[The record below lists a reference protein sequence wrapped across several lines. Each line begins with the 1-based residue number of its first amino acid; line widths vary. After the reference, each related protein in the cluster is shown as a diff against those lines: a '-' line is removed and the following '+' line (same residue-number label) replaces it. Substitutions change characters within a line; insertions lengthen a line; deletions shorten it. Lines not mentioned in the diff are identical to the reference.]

1 MSELPRV
8 VIAGGGFAGSAVARR
23 LGSQASVTIVS
34 LDNFLLFTP
43 MLAEAAI
50 GDVDPRH
57 IVTPIRQ
64 LAPQAALVQGEVVAI
79 DTEKRAV
86 TVQPVFGAGP
96 VTVEGDVLVIALG
109 SVPATYGVAGVEEH
123 ALGFKGISDALRVRN
138 RVLALLEGAS
148 LDRDPWLTKLAVVG
162 AGYSGA
168 ELAAALGDFVR
179 EASRLFYRDAPTPQ
193 VTLVDAVERVTPA
206 LSESLSASAARA
218 LRSRGVRLALG
229 SAVAEVTDRGVRLAS
244 GEMIEAATVVWA
256 AGVRPNP
263 LVAAIGL
270 PTVNGKLVVD
280 GHMRAAPGVYAVG
293 DVALVPSGSGLVSPP
308 TAQFALRQGRYLGRH
323 LLALQ
328 RGDSGVQEFSYET
341 KGELVSL
348 GHRNAVGKVLGV
360 PVSGLIGWFL
370 WRSYYLLQLP
380 TFLRKARVAL
390 DWTLDMIFPPDVAWI
405 PSSDLG
411 PRSAISDPRSERE
424 DPPADNR

>member
-1 MSELPRV
+1 M
-8 VIAGGGFAGSAVARR
+8 
-23 LGSQASVTIVS
+23 
-34 LDNFLLFTP
+34 DNFLLFTP
-43 MLAEAAI
+43 MLAEAAV

-64 LAPQAALVQGEVVAI
+64 LAPEAELIQGEVTAI
-79 DTEKRAV
+79 DAGRKSV

-96 VTVEGDVLVIALG
+96 VTVQGDVLVIALG
-109 SVPATYGVAGVEEH
+109 SIPHTYGVKGVEEH
-123 ALGFKGISDALRVRN
+123 AIRFKEISDALRIRN

-148 LDRDPWLTKLAVVG
+148 HDHNPWLTKLAVVG

-168 ELAAALGDFVR
+168 ELAAALGDFVGDAAR
-179 EASRLFYRDAPTPQ
+179 RFYRDAPVPE

-206 LSESLSASAARA
+206 LSEALSASAARA
-218 LRSRGVRLALG
+218 LNARGVKLALG
-229 SAVAEVTDRGVRLAS
+229 SAVAEVTDRGVRLAN
-244 GEMIEAATVVWA
+244 GDLIEAATVIWA
-256 AGVRPNP
+256 AGIRPHP
-263 LVAAIGL
+263 LVSSFGL
-270 PTVNGKLVVD
+270 PTERGKLVVD
-280 GHMRAAPGVYAVG
+280 GQMRVAPGIYAVG
-293 DVALVPSGSGLVSPP
+293 DAALVPSGGGGASPP

-323 LLALQ
+323 LLEIEA
-328 RGDSGVQEFSYET
+328 GNKTVPEFSYGT

-390 DWTLDMIFPPDVAWI
+390 DWTLDMLFPPDVAWI

-411 PRSAISDPRSERE
+411 PKTEGTNPET
-424 DPPADNR
+424 

>member
-1 MSELPRV
+1 MSPNLRV
-8 VIAGGGFAGSAVARR
+8 IVVGGGFAGSAVARG
-23 LGSQASVTIVS
+23 LGSRASVTIVS
-34 LDNFLLFTP
+34 MDNFLLFTP
-43 MLAEAAI
+43 MLAEAAV

-64 LAPQAALVQGEVVAI
+64 LSPESALIQGEVSAI
-79 DTEKRAV
+79 DPLRKTV
-86 TVQPVFGAGP
+86 TVQPVFGSGP
-96 VTVEGDVLVIALG
+96 ITVEGDVLVIALG
-109 SVPATYGVAGVEEH
+109 SVPHTYGVPGAETH
-123 ALGFKGISDALRVRN
+123 ALSFKEISDALRVRN

-148 LDRDPWLTKLAVVG
+148 LDKDPWLTKLAVIG

-168 ELAAALGDFVR
+168 ELAAALGDFLR
-179 EASRLFYRDAPTPQ
+179 AASRRFYKGAPTPE

-206 LSESLSASAARA
+206 LSKALSASAAKA
-218 LRSRGVRLALG
+218 LGSRGVRLALG
-229 SAVAEVTDRGVRLAS
+229 SAVAEVLERGVVLAN
-244 GEMIEAATVVWA
+244 GEVIEAATVIWA

-263 LVAAIGL
+263 LVAEMGL

-293 DVALVPSGSGLVSPP
+293 DAAQVPSGRGLISPP

-323 LLALQ
+323 LLDLEK
-328 RGDSGVQEFSYET
+328 GGVRVRDFSYGT
-341 KGELVSL
+341 LGELVSL
-348 GHRNAVGKVLGV
+348 GHRNAVGKVLGI

-390 DWTLDMIFPPDVAWI
+390 DWTLDMVFPPDVAWI

-411 PRSAISDPRSERE
+411 PR
-424 DPPADNR
+424 

>member
-1 MSELPRV
+1 MLALPRV
-8 VIAGGGFAGSAVARR
+8 VIVGGGFAGSAVARH

-34 LDNFLLFTP
+34 ADNFLLFTP
-43 MLAEAAI
+43 MLAEAAV

-64 LAPQAALVQGEVVAI
+64 LAPDSALVQGEVIAI
-79 DTEKRAV
+79 DVERKAV
-86 TVQPVFGAGP
+86 TVQPVFGTGP

-109 SVPATYGVAGVEEH
+109 SVPHTYGVIGVDEH
-123 ALGFKGISDALRVRN
+123 ALGFKEISDALRVRN

-179 EASRLFYRDAPTPQ
+179 DASRRFYRDAPTPQ
-193 VTLVDAVERVTPA
+193 VTLVDAVDRVTPA
-206 LSESLSASAARA
+206 LSRALSASAARA
-218 LRSRGVRLALG
+218 LNNRGVSLALG
-229 SAVAEVTDRGVRLAS
+229 SAVAEVTGRGIRLAN
-244 GEMIEAATVVWA
+244 GEFIEAATVVWA
-256 AGVRPNP
+256 AGIRPSP
-263 LVAAIGL
+263 LVSEIGL

-280 GHMRAAPGVYAVG
+280 GYMRAAQGVYAVG
-293 DVALVPSGSGLVSPP
+293 DAALVPSGSGEMSPP

-328 RGDSGVQEFSYET
+328 RGDTDVPEFSYGT

-348 GHRNAVGKVLGV
+348 GHRNAVGRVLGV
-360 PVSGLIGWFL
+360 PVSGLLGWFL

-411 PRSAISDPRSERE
+411 PR
-424 DPPADNR
+424 

>member
-1 MSELPRV
+1 MIKV
-8 VIAGGGFAGSAVARR
+8 VVVGGGFAGSAVARK
-23 LGSQASVTIVS
+23 LGSQASVTVVS
-34 LDNFLLFTP
+34 MDNFLLFTP
-43 MLAEAAI
+43 MLAEVAV

-64 LAPQAALVQGEVVAI
+64 LAPRSALVQGEVTAI
-79 DTEKRAV
+79 DTEQRRV

-109 SVPATYGVAGVEEH
+109 SIPHTYGVAGVEEH
-123 ALGFKGISDALRVRN
+123 AISFKGISDALRIRN

-179 EASRLFYRDAPTPQ
+179 KAADRFYRDAPTPE

-206 LSESLSASAARA
+206 LSEALSASAARA
-218 LRSRGVRLALG
+218 LKARGVKLALG
-229 SAVAEVTDRGVRLAS
+229 SAVAEVTDRGVRLS
-244 GEMIEAATVVWA
+244 NGELIEAATVVWA

-263 LVAAIGL
+263 LVAELGL
-270 PTVNGKLVVD
+270 PTEKGKLVVD
-280 GHMRAAPGVYAVG
+280 GHMRSAPWVYAVG
-293 DVALVPSGSGLVSPP
+293 DAALVPSGGGGLSAP
-308 TAQFALRQGRYLGRH
+308 TAQFALRQGRYLGQH
-323 LLALQ
+323 LVALE
-328 RGDSGVQEFSYET
+328 RGDVDVPEFSYAT

-380 TFLRKARVAL
+380 TFLRKSRVAI
-390 DWTLDMIFPPDVAWI
+390 DWTLDMVFPPDVAWI

-411 PRSAISDPRSERE
+411 PR
-424 DPPADNR
+424 